1 MATPKIDPALA
12 KEARRLATEEGLTN
26 KEIAKRLK
34 ISTGSVSN
42 AANDIRSAKRQQLK
56 EDVIQGIRDGLTF
69 PQIERKYKV
78 CEETIRRVVAQMPF
92 GNAPQAITP
101 DDFKT
106 IDAMLPQMPESD
118 ARDLPLFSIDG
129 AGTWGII
136 GDIHIP
142 YHHKPTIERFVDECR
157 RRSVKGI
164 LLNGDTLDSHEV
176 AFFDVHRDA
185 KTYRQELETC
195 KQFLAYLRARF
206 PKQRIVWK
214 DGNHEERVGRY
225 CLRRAPAISDLP
237 CVNLPQFLDM
247 QNYGL
252 EYVTDQRIIMLGQ
265 LPVIHG
271 HEYRGGVST
280 PVNAARG
287 VFLKAKDSV
296 IVNHFHQS
304 SMHPEMTIKGKEIVT
319 WSVGCAC
326 GLQPR
331 YNPHGGKWNHGYALV
346 ELDRDGGF
354 AVDNRRVLRTGK
366 VA

>member
-1 MATPKIDPALA
+1 MPTPKLDPAIA
-12 KEARRLATEEGLTN
+12 KEARRLKLESGYSNA
-26 KEIAKRLK
+26 EIAKRLN
-34 ISTGSVSN
+34 ISTGAASN
-42 AANDIRSAKRQQLK
+42 ATTEITSAQRKQIK
-56 EDVIQGIRDGLTF
+56 EKIIQAVRDGLTLA
-69 PQIERKYKV
+69 QIKRKYRAGAEYV
-78 CEETIRRVVAQMPF
+78 RRTIAQMPF
-92 GNAPQAITP
+92 GNAAQADATEE
-101 DDFKT
+101 FKVDES
-106 IDAMLPQMPESD
+106 ILPPLPGSD
-118 ARDLPLFSIDG
+118 ARDLPLFTIDG
-129 AGTWGII
+129 PGTWGII

-142 YHHKPTIERFVDECR
+142 YHHKPTIERFVEECR
-157 RRSVKGI
+157 RRNVKGI

-195 KQFLAYLRARF
+195 QQFLAYLRARF
-206 PKQRIVWK
+206 PKTRIVWK

-237 CVNLPQFLDM
+237 CVNLPQFLNM

-252 EYVTDQRIIMLGQ
+252 EYVTDQRIIMLGH
-265 LPVIHG
+265 LPVLHG
-271 HEYRGGVST
+271 HEYKGGIST

-296 IVNHFHQS
+296 IINHFHQT

-319 WSVGCAC
+319 WSIGCAC

-331 YNPHGGKWNHGYALV
+331 YNPHGGKWNHGYALI